1 MMKKHYFPSKIS
13 KDQAKDTGMAMV
25 LILLLLGVLLQNYV
39 FVKFGIL
46 CLITA
51 MTIPS
56 LYKYVAIFWLGLS
69 HFIGTFTS
77 KILLSVIFYLIV
89 TPVGL
94 IRRLLGYDT
103 LKLRQFKART
113 ESVMVLRNH
122 TFKKE
127 DINKLY

>member
-1 MMKKHYFPSKIS
+1 MKKHYFTSKIS

-25 LILLLLGVLLQNYV
+25 LILLLLGVLLQNYL

-51 MTIPS
+51 MTIPL
-56 LYKYVAIFWLGLS
+56 LYKYVASFWLGLS
-69 HFIGTFTS
+69 HFIGTFAS
-77 KILLSVIFYLIV
+77 KIILSFIFYLIV

-103 LKLRQFKART
+103 MKLRQFKAGT

-127 DINKLY
+127 DINKPY